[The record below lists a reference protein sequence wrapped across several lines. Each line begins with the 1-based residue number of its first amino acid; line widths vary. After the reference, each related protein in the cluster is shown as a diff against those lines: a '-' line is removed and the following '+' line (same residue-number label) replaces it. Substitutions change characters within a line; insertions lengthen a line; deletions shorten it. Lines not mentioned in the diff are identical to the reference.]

1 MHKFEGL
8 GTTHW
13 VSKSSFS
20 DETESLK
27 MRIHHF
33 TLKMVGGH
41 VCVFYKRFMRDHD
54 LLPTGG
60 AGWRV
65 FKDGA
70 DLDLKHL
77 EVMPTFPISNMKDT
91 EKYIQVSPEYTSR
104 LCHFVHPPAYR
115 TVLSLSCLA
124 DSAVTLLP
132 CRQCCH
138 PTCIRIQVNIGYCQL
153 HCCP

>member
-1 MHKFEGL
+1 MALKRLRHHQVQGILQGVMHKFEGL

-13 VSKSSFS
+13 VSKSSIT

-41 VCVFYKRFMRDHD
+41 VCVFYKRFMRDQD

-70 DLDLKHL
+70 ALDLKHL
-77 EVMPTFPISNMKDT
+77 EVMPTFPISNWKDT
-91 EKYIQVSPEYTSR
+91 EKHIQVSLTELRMPSVSVSKVNLEE
-104 LCHFVHPPAYR
+104 A
-115 TVLSLSCLA
+115 SCLV
-124 DSAVTLLP
+124 AV
-132 CRQCCH
+132 
-138 PTCIRIQVNIGYCQL
+138 
-153 HCCP
+153 